1 MPIKAPTAPPS
12 FSWNGY
18 YAGVVAGYSWRDP
31 SIDITGNGAAT
42 ATYLATGIVPGSIP
56 VDPKGF
62 LGGVQAGFNYQAG
75 TAIFGFETDFSGAR
89 IRDGG
94 TVGPGLPLT
103 DLFLCGKGCTTAYR
117 FNSTGEQ
124 KLDWFGTV
132 RGRLGVTP
140 YDRLLIF
147 VAGGLAYGHANL
159 TASVL
164 NVSGTQ
170 TGFGGFVTPIPAC
183 TQICATGSANQW
195 LVGWTLGAG
204 AEFALS
210 NSWTTKIE
218 YLYYDLGSL
227 SVSFSDPRFAAF
239 VFNSTAQYRGNIV
252 RAGLSFK
259 FN

>member
-1 MPIKAPTAPPS
+1 
-12 FSWNGY
+12 
-18 YAGVVAGYSWRDP
+18 V
-31 SIDITGNGAAT
+31 
-42 ATYLATGIVPGSIP
+42 

-62 LGGVQAGFNYQAG
+62 LGGVQAGFNYQSGA
-75 TAIFGFETDFSGAR
+75 AIFGFETDFSSAN

-94 TVGPGLPLT
+94 TAGPGSPLT
-103 DLFLCGKGCTTAYR
+103 TIFLCGKGCTGTNAYL
-117 FNSTGEQ
+117 FNSTAEQ

-140 YDRLLIF
+140 FDRLLIF
-147 VAGGLAYGHANL
+147 VAGGLAYGHAHL

-170 TGFGGFVTPIPAC
+170 TIGAVSTAIAAC
-183 TQICATGSANQW
+183 TQICATGSASQW
-195 LVGWTLGAG
+195 LVGWTLAFNR
-204 AEFALS
+204 A
-210 NSWTTKIE
+210 WTAKIE
-218 YLYYDLGSL
+218 YLYYDLGNL

-239 VFNSTAQYRGNIV
+239 VFNATAQYRGNIV